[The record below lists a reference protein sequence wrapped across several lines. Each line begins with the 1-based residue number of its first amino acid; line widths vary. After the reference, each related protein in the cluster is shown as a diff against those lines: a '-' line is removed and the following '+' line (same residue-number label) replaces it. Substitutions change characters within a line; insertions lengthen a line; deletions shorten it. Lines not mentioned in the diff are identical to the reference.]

1 MRRNQI
7 IAAIFF
13 TLLLGTAG
21 VAWYVFFKPHRSLSD
36 SRVTRVAAD
45 SLYIAF
51 QQDETKANAA
61 YLDKALEV
69 SGTIA
74 GIETNQQGQT
84 VLLLD
89 AGDPMGGVAC
99 TLSEP
104 SAGLVKGS
112 RVVVRGFCSG
122 YLTDVVLR
130 DGILVHQ

>member
-1 MRRNQI
+1 MRKKQI
-7 IAAIFF
+7 IAAVIF

-21 VAWYVFFKPHRSLSD
+21 VVWYVFFKPHRSLED
-36 SRVTRVAAD
+36 SSVTRIQAD
-45 SLYIAF
+45 SLYLAF
-51 QQDETKANAA
+51 QQDENKANAA

-104 SAGLVKGS
+104 AAGLAKGAK
-112 RVVVRGFCSG
+112 VVVRGFCSG

-130 DGILVHQ
+130 DGVLVHQ

>member
-1 MRRNQI
+1 MGRKQI

-21 VAWYVFFKPHRSLSD
+21 VAWFVFFKPHRSLADSQI
-36 SRVTRVAAD
+36 SRVQAD
-45 SLYIAF
+45 TLYMAF

-104 SAGLVKGS
+104 AAGLAQGDK
-112 RVVVRGFCSG
+112 VVVRGFCSG
-122 YLTDVVLR
+122 YLADVVLR
-130 DGILVHQ
+130 DGVIVHH